1 MRSRPLPSAAL
12 LLALLTLTT
21 GCQNVPVASQNDPAQ
36 EEWVKIFNGENLNG
50 WTVKIAHHE
59 VGDNYADTYR
69 IEDGIMRVAYDKHT
83 DFGERFSH
91 IYWHE
96 PLSHYRLL
104 VEYRF
109 TGELMHDAPNYARR
123 NSGLMIHSQAPETMP
138 KDQNFPISV
147 EAQFLGGEGNEVRHT
162 MNVCTPGTEIYMN
175 GTMVEAHCTQSTS
188 KTYAGDQWVTV
199 EVEVL
204 GNESVKHIID
214 GEVVLEYQTP
224 EIGGGVVTGFDP
236 AQKPDGKKL
245 SEGYIALQGEGTPV
259 DFRRVELL
267 TLTGCM
273 EPSAANYK
281 SYYVNADN
289 TSCE

>member
-1 MRSRPLPSAAL
+1 MKSFPLTHAFLTAA
-12 LLALLTLTT
+12 ALTLTFA
-21 GCQNVPVASQNDPAQ
+21 CSQQAPISQNDPARQ
-36 EEWVKIFNGENLNG
+36 EWVKIFNGENLDG

-69 IEDGIMRVAYDKHT
+69 IEDGIIKAAYDKHT
-83 DFGERFSH
+83 DFEERFSH

-96 PLSHYRLL
+96 PLSHYCLL
-104 VEYRF
+104 IEYRF
-109 TGELMHDAPNYARR
+109 TGELMHDAPSYARR
-123 NSGLMIHSQAPETMP
+123 NSGVMIHSQAPETMP

-147 EAQFLGGEGNEVRHT
+147 EAQFLGGEGDAVRHT

-175 GTMVEAHCTQSTS
+175 CAMVEAHCTQSTS
-188 KTYAGDQWVTV
+188 RTYAGDQWVTV

-204 GNESVKHIID
+204 GNASVKHLID

-224 EIGGGVVTGFDP
+224 EIGGGIVTGFEP
-236 AQKPDGKKL
+236 AQKPDGRKL
-245 SEGYIALQGEGTPV
+245 SEGYIGLQGEGTPV

-267 TLTGCM
+267 NLTGCM

-281 SYYVNADN
+281 SYYVNAEN
-289 TSCE
+289 SLCE

>member
-1 MRSRPLPSAAL
+1 MRHTWFLVAFLAS
-12 LLALLTLTT
+12 ALLTLTT
-21 GCQNVPVASQNDPAQ
+21 ACQDAPVATQNDPAKQ
-36 EEWVKIFNGENLNG
+36 EWVKIFNGENLEG

-69 IEDGIMRVAYDKHT
+69 VEDGVLKVVYDKHA
-83 DFGERFSH
+83 DFEERFSH

-104 VEYRF
+104 IEYRF
-109 TGELMHDAPNYARR
+109 TGELMHDAPDYARR
-123 NSGLMIHSQAPETMP
+123 NSGVMIHSQAPETMP

-147 EAQFLGGEGNEVRHT
+147 EAQFLGGEGDEVRHT

-175 GTMVEAHCTQSTS
+175 GALVEAHCTQSTS
-188 KTYAGDQWVTV
+188 QTYAGDQWVTV

-204 GNESVKHIID
+204 GNESVKHLID

-224 EIGGGVVTGFDP
+224 EIGGGIVTGFDP
-236 AQKPDGKKL
+236 AAKQDGKKL
-245 SEGYIALQGEGTPV
+245 SEGYIGLQGEGTPV
-259 DFRRVELL
+259 EFRRVELL
-267 TLTGCM
+267 SLTGCM
-273 EPSAANYK
+273 EPTAANYK

-289 TSCE
+289 SLCE